1 MKKTILVLSLILS
14 FNHAFAQSNTNS
26 PVNNNSTSEN
36 SSIFNSQAL
45 TDYLTSVSSSQL
57 KSALGLDFET
67 QAYTKILDG
76 LFAIWKSTFNESNT
90 DIGQVVVKLYDNM
103 KNVLQGI
110 SFDIK
115 TEKAGE
121 GLVIKSWINYPFKQE
136 FKTFNVDYYVRKEGN
151 FWKVYDVKIG
161 GLDVLPLYKIINKP
175 N

>member
-1 MKKTILVLSLILS
+1 MKKTLLLLS
-14 FNHAFAQSNTNS
+14 FCFAFNGALAQ
-26 PVNNNSTSEN
+26 NNSQDKTAD
-36 SSIFNSQAL
+36 SSIFSSQAL
-45 TDYLTSVSSSQL
+45 TDYLASVSSNQL

-76 LFAIWKSTFNESNT
+76 LFAIWKNTFNESNT
-90 DIGQVVVKLYDNM
+90 DIGQLVVKLYDNM

-115 TEKAGE
+115 TEKFSD

-175 N
+175 